1 MNTATNYVPAI
12 EEFVSSSPQKQLEW
26 IDQNNDDYEES
37 IPTTSLIESVR
48 SFGYDLNTAVADIVD
63 NSITAN
69 ATEIKVHLE
78 WNNGEPFVSVT
89 DDGEG
94 MSDAELAHNI
104 VLGSK
109 NPNEERKLSDLGRF
123 GLGMKTA
130 SLSMARQ
137 LNVFS
142 LKKHGKISFRS
153 WDLDIVE
160 QTGKWLISKK
170 QPRWFHDFPDE
181 LKPAESGTL
190 VIWKNCDRILQSAKD
205 LKTLRHKAVELNNH
219 LGVIFSRFLVGR
231 DHISIEVN
239 GNKVEPWS
247 PIPEGARSL
256 STQHHGHITINP
268 YVLPHKSKF
277 PNDDE
282 FRAAGGV
289 KGWNCQQ
296 GFYVF
301 RKNRLIV
308 SGGWLGLKIK
318 KDEHTKLA
326 RIIVDIGSELDE
338 EWQINVLKSRASI
351 PAGRVREM
359 LEAIAK
365 ATRKEAEEVYRMKG
379 KTVLRSVASR
389 DSFVW
394 QIKKKDN
401 SLKEFRINR
410 AHPSIKDLEEC
421 YAGKKSDIERVLVM
435 IERTLPTEA
444 IQVEQTSGQLNVPE
458 IPYEQIKAD
467 AELALKRAT
476 NIGKPKTM
484 AIKDLLMFE
493 PFSYYKDR
501 LGNELS

>member
-1 MNTATNYVPAI
+1 L
-12 EEFVSSSPQKQLEW
+12 S
-26 IDQNNDDYEES
+26 IDLSDYEES

-48 SFGYDLNTAVADIVD
+48 SFGYDLNTAIADIVD

-69 ATEIKVHLE
+69 ATEIRVHLE
-78 WNNGEPFVSVT
+78 WNNGEPFVSIT

-94 MSDAELAHNI
+94 MNDVELSRNI

-109 NPNEERKLSDLGRF
+109 NPNEEREFSDLGRF

-142 LKKHGKISFRS
+142 LKKHGSISFRS

-170 QPRWFHDFPDE
+170 QPEWFREFPDE

-190 VIWKNCDRILQSAKD
+190 IVWKTCDRILQYAKD
-205 LKTLRHKAVELNNH
+205 LKTLRQRAVELNSH

-231 DHISIEVN
+231 AQISIEVN
-239 GNKVEPWS
+239 GSKVEPWS
-247 PIPEGARSL
+247 PIPEGSRSL
-256 STQHHGHITINP
+256 STQHHGQITINP
-268 YVLPHKSKF
+268 YVLPHKNKF

-282 FRAAGGV
+282 FRAAGGI
-289 KGWNCQQ
+289 KGWNSQQ

-338 EWQINVLKSRASI
+338 DWQINVLKSRASI
-351 PAGRVREM
+351 PAGGVREM
-359 LEAIAK
+359 LGAIAK

-379 KTVLRSVASR
+379 KTVSRSVASR

-394 QIKKKDN
+394 QIIKKDN
-401 SLKEFRINR
+401 GLKEFRVNR
-410 AHPSIKDLEEC
+410 IHPLIKHLEEC
-421 YAGKKSDIERVLVM
+421 YAGKKSDIERVLIM

-467 AELALKRAT
+467 AKLAIKLVT
-476 NIGKPKTM
+476 EIGKPKAM

-493 PFSYYKDR
+493 PFSFYKDE
-501 LGNELS
+501 LESELS